1 MNQSYDFVCVRI
13 PSRPITD
20 SLYLKLT
27 EEMVEGSL
35 LLVSDKKL
43 VLNKI
48 AALSPNAFDRVVDHI
63 KANVLAR

>member
-1 MNQSYDFVCVRI
+1 
-13 PSRPITD
+13 
-20 SLYLKLT
+20 
-27 EEMVEGSL
+27 MVEGSL